1 MSVITELHSECL
13 TFKNQTIKAFKTKLS
28 AKLEAEALALQR
40 SAKATDKDNSSVIFL
55 PYHADGRAKICRER
69 KFDLA
74 KEDWKD
80 LVSVEPLGV

>member
-13 TFKNQTIKAFKTKLS
+13 TFKNQTIKAFKTNLS
-28 AKLEAEALALQR
+28 AKLEAQALAQQR

-55 PYHADGRAKICRER
+55 PHYADGRAKICRER